1 MSTLLEEVNLM
12 EIKITIDDIDD
23 DIMNNMAALGHV
35 LTHLLS
41 DGSVETDAPVE
52 GGQQDTELTDGIDL
66 DDLPGK
72 ESKETVK
79 PTKWPCNW
87 CGRSFNKPAQLNKHL
102 GFCKDNPNNVKAS
115 TTERVCRTCGT
126 TNTPQ
131 WRSTTHP
138 DGPQCNACSMKE
150 KRAKR
155 DFNPFKVKQPPKVIQ
170 RKREIKVVRPVK
182 KPIYTK
188 MESEELRQAVAS
200 YVSGNNGVIMEA
212 EKLGSAL
219 MASLGKRYTFINEH
233 LAERTL
239 VSSIGLQFKYIEDAL
254 KQANRNDV
262 TYILQHKDGNYS
274 MMILNKSGNF
284 DVDEIR
290 EMLN

>member
-1 MSTLLEEVNLM
+1 MK
-12 EIKITIDDIDD
+12 IKITIEDIDD
-23 DIMNNMAALGHV
+23 DIMNKVAALGNV

-41 DGSVETDAPVE
+41 DGSVEMPAPVE
-52 GGQQDTELTDGIDL
+52 GEQQDTELTDGIDL

-72 ESKETVK
+72 KSEETVK

-87 CGRSFNKPAQLNKHL
+87 CDRSFNKPNQLNKHL

-126 TNTPQ
+126 KDTPQ

-155 DFNPFKVKQPPKVIQ
+155 DFNPFKIAKRPPKVIQ

-182 KPIYTK
+182 KPTFTK

-219 MASLGKRYTFINEH
+219 MASLHKRYAFVNEH

-239 VSSIGLQFKYIEDAL
+239 VSSIGLQFKYIETAL

-262 TYILQHKDGNYS
+262 TYILQQKDGSYS

-290 EMLN
+290 EMLD

>member
-1 MSTLLEEVNLM
+1 M

-150 KRAKR
+150 KRVKR

-182 KPIYTK
+182 KPTYTK

-219 MASLGKRYTFINEH
+219 MASLGKRYTFINER

-254 KQANRNDV
+254 KQANRSDV
-262 TYILQHKDGNYS
+262 TYILQHKHGNYS

>member
-1 MSTLLEEVNLM
+1 M

-35 LTHLLS
+35 LTHLLG
-41 DGSVETDAPVE
+41 DGSVETNAPVE
-52 GGQQDTELTDGIDL
+52 GGQQDTELTDGMDL

-72 ESKETVK
+72 KSEETVK
-79 PTKWPCNW
+79 STKWPCNW
-87 CGRSFNKPAQLNKHL
+87 CGRKFNTPAQLNKHL
-102 GFCKDNPNNVKAS
+102 GYCNDNPNNAKAS
-115 TTERVCRTCGT
+115 TSERVCRDCGT
-126 TNTPQ
+126 TKTPQ
-131 WRSTTHP
+131 WRSTAHP
-138 DGPQCNACSMKE
+138 DGPQCNACYMKE

-155 DFNPFKVKQPPKVIQ
+155 NFNPFKVKQPPKVTQ

-182 KPIYTK
+182 KPTFTK

-212 EKLGSAL
+212 EKLGAAL
-219 MASLGKRYTFINEH
+219 MTSLRKRYTFINEH

-239 VSSIGLQFKYIEDAL
+239 ISSIGLLFRYVEEAL
-254 KQANRNDV
+254 KKMNRNDV
-262 TYILQHKDGNYS
+262 TYILQSKDGNYS

>member
-1 MSTLLEEVNLM
+1 
-12 EIKITIDDIDD
+12 
-23 DIMNNMAALGHV
+23 
-35 LTHLLS
+35 
-41 DGSVETDAPVE
+41 
-52 GGQQDTELTDGIDL
+52 
-66 DDLPGK
+66 
-72 ESKETVK
+72 
-79 PTKWPCNW
+79 
-87 CGRSFNKPAQLNKHL
+87 
-102 GFCKDNPNNVKAS
+102 
-115 TTERVCRTCGT
+115 
-126 TNTPQ
+126 
-131 WRSTTHP
+131 
-138 DGPQCNACSMKE
+138 
-150 KRAKR
+150 
-155 DFNPFKVKQPPKVIQ
+155 
-170 RKREIKVVRPVK
+170 
-182 KPIYTK
+182 

-219 MASLGKRYTFINEH
+219 MASLGKRYTFINER